1 MMGPGSVF
9 LGQAAKLYEEA
20 RTFGAGLTNG
30 PQKAG
35 KTTAADAAEFGS
47 FVDGMVSG
55 AISTLRRG
63 EAVSLAGAQ
72 GKASAQQVVEGVM
85 AAELTLQS
93 AVAIRDK
100 LVSAYQE
107 IMRMPV

>member
-1 MMGPGSVF
+1 MFEGTAAIGR
-9 LGQAAKLYEEA
+9 AAKLYEEA
-20 RTFGAGLTNG
+20 KAFGVGVSNG
-30 PQKAG
+30 PQAIVR
-35 KTTAADAAEFGS
+35 ASEADAAEFGR
-47 FVDGMVSG
+47 FVKDLMSDSAAV
-55 AISTLRRG
+55 LRHG
-63 EAVSLAGAQ
+63 EAVSMAGAK

-85 AAELTLQS
+85 AAEVTLQS